1 VNANVVSS
9 SNILFPG
16 RRGKEKESAENKL
29 FISTCHF
36 NFPLMATFL
45 LFVLFL
51 LAPLILL
58 FLYGAYYRLLYY
70 KCLDLMPGPPIISL
84 FEGNVP
90 EVRKSLYLSQKQDQ
104 TGESPILKTLRKWF
118 ILYGPIYRV
127 WAVHKAFVIFNGASV
142 IKEIMKKDIPKG
154 DIYTFLHPWLG
165 VSLLTSNGCIWKR
178 KRKLLGP
185 AFHFSVLQHYVDIF
199 NNCTLIMVSKW
210 KNSARENSSINVF
223 RQFTAL
229 TLDTVGLCAFNYH
242 IHAQENDSS
251 PYVQAVY
258 AASELVFARIFTP
271 IYTIPWIYSLSPQGR
286 KFRKIL
292 KIIHDM
298 PNNVIK
304 KRREE
309 MAQQPQKANEY
320 KDFLSILLN
329 VGSDA
334 EVSLTDKEI
343 RAEVDTF
350 MFEGHDTTAAA
361 LTWVTYLLAKHP
373 KVQHNVQNEID
384 KVLGNR
390 DFPAYS
396 DLDKFRYLTMVIK
409 ETLRLYPSVPFL
421 ERVTEK
427 EIVVAGYNIPAKTE
441 LFIIPYVIHR
451 NPEDWGNE
459 PDEFIPERFLPEN
472 CAKRDPFAFIPFA
485 AGNRNCIGQN
495 FAMMEIKTVLSILF
509 KKFSVEMVLDHPVIP
524 ETHLILR
531 PKFGVKVKVKER
543 FPSQAPIRE

>member
-1 VNANVVSS
+1 MASELTIIGNHNKHDENAS
-9 SNILFPG
+9 LPF
-16 RRGKEKESAENKL
+16 
-29 FISTCHF
+29 
-36 NFPLMATFL
+36 
-45 LFVLFL
+45 
-51 LAPLILL
+51 
-58 FLYGAYYRLLYY
+58 YR
-70 KCLDLMPGPPIISL
+70 
-84 FEGNVP
+84 
-90 EVRKSLYLSQKQDQ
+90 
-104 TGESPILKTLRKWF
+104 
-118 ILYGPIYRV
+118 
-127 WAVHKAFVIFNGASV
+127 
-142 IKEIMKKDIPKG
+142 
-154 DIYTFLHPWLG
+154 
-165 VSLLTSNGCIWKR
+165 
-178 KRKLLGP
+178 
-185 AFHFSVLQHYVDIF
+185 
-199 NNCTLIMVSKW
+199 

-361 LTWVTYLLAKHP
+361 LTVVKQCIYL
-373 KVQHNVQNEID
+373 
-384 KVLGNR
+384 
-390 DFPAYS
+390 
-396 DLDKFRYLTMVIK
+396 YL
-409 ETLRLYPSVPFL
+409 F
-421 ERVTEK
+421 
-427 EIVVAGYNIPAKTE
+427 
-441 LFIIPYVIHR
+441 YVNTFDICYAH
-451 NPEDWGNE
+451 DSG
-459 PDEFIPERFLPEN
+459 
-472 CAKRDPFAFIPFA
+472 
-485 AGNRNCIGQN
+485 
-495 FAMMEIKTVLSILF
+495 
-509 KKFSVEMVLDHPVIP
+509 
-524 ETHLILR
+524 
-531 PKFGVKVKVKER
+531 
-543 FPSQAPIRE
+543 